1 MTARKVGDHVEVD
14 EEEARSGQTGLHVR
28 YVLAF
33 SIVLVLIG
41 LGIVVIFT

>member
-41 LGIVVIFT
+41 LGIVAIFT